1 MARYSYVAKDID
13 GVIHKG
19 VMDVPDESVLRARLK
34 RDDLFATSIKPLRES
49 SLFKIGLFETITSK
63 EIAEFAEQFAI
74 MIEAGLSMIQCLET
88 LLGQV
93 KNQKFLK
100 VIAEVKND
108 VENGIPLSNALGK
121 HPKVFS
127 NLFVS
132 LIKAGEVGGTLP
144 TTFRQISDY
153 LDKEQDNKQKVKS
166 AMAYPKLVGAVCFAV
181 LIFMLTY
188 IIPRFAAIYDGL
200 GITLPMITLTLVAIS
215 RFILKYWWSMIIFVG
230 ILIFVYYR
238 LKGSKSGIIDRIKL
252 GMPVFGVL
260 YKKSAISRF
269 VYVLSS
275 LHGGGVPILQ
285 SLEVARDVM
294 DNKVIEQVIDT
305 ARVSVNAGGRI
316 RDAIAV
322 SKLFPIIVIQMIS
335 VGEETGGLAL
345 SLEKSAIYLNREVD
359 AVVKRIITRVE
370 PGLTIVIGVI
380 VAIIAAAIYMPVFD
394 VVKIVQK

>member
-1 MARYSYVAKDID
+1 V
-13 GVIHKG
+13 
-19 VMDVPDESVLRARLK
+19 
-34 RDDLFATSIKPLRES
+34 
-49 SLFKIGLFETITSK
+49 ET
-63 EIAEFAEQFAI
+63 
-74 MIEAGLSMIQCLET
+74 
-88 LLGQV
+88 

-121 HPKVFS
+121 QHKVFS

-144 TTFRQISDY
+144 TTFRQIANY
-153 LDKEQDNKQKVKS
+153 LDKEQENKQKVKS
-166 AMAYPKLVGAVCFAV
+166 AMAYPKLVGVICFAV

-215 RFILKYWWSMIIFVG
+215 KFILKYWWSMIIFVG

-238 LKGSKSGIIDRIKL
+238 LKGSESGIIDRIKL
-252 GMPVFGVL
+252 GMPVFGNL

-294 DNKVIEQVIDT
+294 GNKVIEQVIDT

-345 SLEKSAIYLNREVD
+345 SLEKSSIYLNREVD

-370 PGLTIVIGVI
+370 PGLTIVIGVV